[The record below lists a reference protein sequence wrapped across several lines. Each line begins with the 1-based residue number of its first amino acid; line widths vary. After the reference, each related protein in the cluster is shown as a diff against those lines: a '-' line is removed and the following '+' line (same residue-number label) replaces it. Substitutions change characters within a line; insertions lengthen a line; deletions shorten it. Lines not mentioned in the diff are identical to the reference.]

1 MKTQRLILLSSLC
14 ALTFSSCSSTNTD
27 GTTASS
33 GGGWKKGLIGA
44 GLGGV
49 IGALVG
55 DNLLNR
61 NDNNNNRNGSSSGGG
76 GGSSGNG
83 NGNNNNDN
91 GFLDDNAGLI
101 TGVVA
106 GGAVGMI
113 GDSMAQREVRQKY
126 LDGYNKGR
134 SDAIKDLYW
143 LKRDAERPGGAAD
156 LQRRYYEVPVP
167 EHVTTDGVLVEPRK
181 VVIEVVE

>member
-1 MKTQRLILLSSLC
+1 MKTPRLILLSSLC
-14 ALTFSSCSSTNTD
+14 ALAFSSCASSNTD

-44 GLGGV
+44 GIGGV
-49 IGALVG
+49 IGALIG
-55 DNLLNR
+55 DNLLNK
-61 NDNNNNRNGSSSGGG
+61 DNNNNNNNSSSSSGSSS
-76 GGSSGNG
+76 SSS
-83 NGNNNNDN
+83 GNNNNNDDG
-91 GFLDDNAGLI
+91 GFLEDNAGLI

>member
-14 ALTFSSCSSTNTD
+14 ALAFSSCSSTNAD
-27 GTTASS
+27 GTVASSS
-33 GGGWKKGLIGA
+33 GGGWKRGLIGA

-55 DNLLNR
+55 DNLLNKK
-61 NDNNNNRNGSSSGGG
+61 NKNNSSSSSSSGSSSS
-76 GGSSGNG
+76 GS
-83 NGNNNNDN
+83 NNDDN
-91 GFLDDNAGLI
+91 GFLEDNAGLI

>member
-1 MKTQRLILLSSLC
+1 MKTPRLILLSGLC
-14 ALTFSSCSSTNTD
+14 ALTFSSCSSSNTD
-27 GTTASS
+27 GTTAST

-44 GLGGV
+44 GIGGL

-61 NDNNNNRNGSSSGGG
+61 DNNNNNNSSSSGSSSG
-76 GGSSGNG
+76 SGRNS
-83 NGNNNNDN
+83 NNNDD
-91 GFLDDNAGLI
+91 GFLEDNAGLI

-113 GDSMAQREVRQKY
+113 GDGLAQKEVRQKY

-181 VVIEVVE
+181 VIIEVVE

>member
-1 MKTQRLILLSSLC
+1 MKTPRLILLSGLC
-14 ALTFSSCSSTNTD
+14 ALTFSSCASTNTD

-44 GLGGV
+44 GIGGV

-55 DNLLNR
+55 DNFLNKD
-61 NDNNNNRNGSSSGGG
+61 DNNSNNSSSSSSGSGSSSS
-76 GGSSGNG
+76 SSGN
-83 NGNNNNDN
+83 NDEDN
-91 GFLDDNAGLI
+91 GF
-101 TGVVA
+101 VA